1 MIPPMRYLVLG
12 IWFCGP
18 NVWAVCATLI
28 KGPVAIDVQQ
38 CNSVHPE
45 SAFPLTNSK
54 YNFIRDLPPAN
65 RQQFLETYRGLLIK
79 GQVARSM
86 AVRSG
91 LSPEKGALGGEKIV
105 AFIEPHTLNC
115 DAIQSKRIQ
124 ANINEICCE
133 GGGEA
138 PCLLGTG
145 YLLQRPQLLK
155 EAAARGG
162 GRQGPEV
169 QAAYQQSLA
178 AIGRRD
184 FLSSIQTLTKLKQ
197 QKPLG
202 TQGEYLLALS
212 YRENDQCPQALPY
225 LEAIY
230 KRLET
235 SSYWSDEEAIV
246 RRGTL
251 LLARCLSLLSRPGEA
266 VIILQSFLVEPKK
279 FKKEI
284 NESLS
289 HQDFGGIRTDKQF
302 IIYRERALKALAQ

>member
-1 MIPPMRYLVLG
+1 MRYFICSL
-12 IWFCGP
+12 WFCAP
-18 NVWAVCATLI
+18 NLWAVCATLI
-28 KGPVAIDVQQ
+28 KGPVSIDVKQ

-65 RQQFLETYRGLLIK
+65 RQQFLDTYRGLLIK
-79 GQVARSM
+79 GQIARSM

-91 LSPEKGALGGEKIV
+91 LSPEKGALGGETIT
-105 AFIEPHTLNC
+105 AFIEPRTLNC

-124 ANINEICCE
+124 ANLNEICCE

-145 YLLQRPQLLK
+145 YLLQKPQVSK
-155 EAAARGG
+155 DAGVHAG

-169 QAAYQQSLA
+169 QAAFQKSLA

-184 FLSSIQTLTKLKQ
+184 FLSSIQILTKLKQ

-202 TQGEYLLALS
+202 AQGEYLLALS
-212 YRENDQCPQALPY
+212 YRENDQCPQAMPY
-225 LEAIY
+225 LEALY

-235 SSYWSDEEAIV
+235 NSFWNDEESVV

-251 LLARCLSLLSRPGEA
+251 LLARCLALLSRPGES
-266 VIILQSFLVEPKK
+266 VIILQAFLVEPKK
-279 FKKEI
+279 FKREI
-284 NESLS
+284 AESLS

-302 IIYRERALKALAQ
+302 IIYKEKALKSLSQ